1 MPVGNYNLDVNNN
14 NVICTIKIMTVYGN
28 HVTVG
33 VTM

>member
-14 NVICTIKIMTVYGN
+14 NVCTIKIMTVYGN